1 MRLLIFSFCLF
12 VFFSCDHVKTH
23 VESSSDS
30 SGSTATVADYFNY
43 GDSGV
48 QSAGIRMIPISTP
61 AGTFKVWTKRFG
73 NNPRIKIL
81 LLHGGPATGHEYM
94 ECFESFFP
102 KEGFEFYEYDQL
114 GAPYSDQPEDTSLWT
129 TERYVEEV
137 EQVRKAIGADSTNFY
152 ILGNSWGG
160 ILAMEYALKYQQN
173 LKAMIVADMV
183 ASCPDYN
190 KYAQDVLAKQMDPK
204 VLQEIRDIEARKDFS
219 NPRYEELLMPNF
231 YQQHFCRLKDWPEP
245 VTRAFTH
252 QTKVSRQ
259 IYVIMQGPSEFG
271 LSGRL
276 LNWNVKDRLKEL
288 RIPTLMVGAKY
299 DTMDP
304 KAMEEQGK
312 MVQHGSYLY
321 CPNGSHLCMWDDQKV
336 FMDGVIKFIK
346 DVDTKSE

>member
-1 MRLLIFSFCLF
+1 MRKLFFFASCLILL
-12 VFFSCDHVKTH
+12 VACDHVKVKTSTS
-23 VESSSDS
+23 ESDMS
-30 SGSTATVADYFNY
+30 VRDYFNY
-43 GDSGV
+43 GDTGV
-48 QSAGIRMIPISTP
+48 QTAGIRLIPITTP
-61 AGTFKVWTKRFG
+61 SGTFKVWTKRFG

-81 LLHGGPATGHEYM
+81 LLHGGPAAGHEYM

-114 GAPYSDQPEDTSLWT
+114 GASYSDQPEDSSLWT
-129 TERYVEEV
+129 IDRYVDEV
-137 EQVRKAIGADSTNFY
+137 EQVRKAIGADSNNFY
-152 ILGNSWGG
+152 VLGNSWGG

-173 LKAMIVADMV
+173 LKGMIVANMV

-190 KYAQDVLAKQMDPK
+190 RYAQEVLAKQMDPK
-204 VLQEIRDIEARKDFS
+204 VVQEIRDIEARKDFS
-219 NPRYEELLMPNF
+219 NPRYEELLMRNF
-231 YQQHFCRLKDWPEP
+231 YKQHICRLQEWPDP
-245 VTRAFTH
+245 VVRAFTH
-252 QTKVSRQ
+252 LDNTKVSRE

-276 LNWNVKDRLKEL
+276 LNWDIKNRLKEI

-304 KAMEEQGK
+304 KAMEEQSK

-321 CPNGSHLCMWDDQKV
+321 CSNGSHFSMWDDQKV

-346 DVDTKSE
+346 DVDANSR